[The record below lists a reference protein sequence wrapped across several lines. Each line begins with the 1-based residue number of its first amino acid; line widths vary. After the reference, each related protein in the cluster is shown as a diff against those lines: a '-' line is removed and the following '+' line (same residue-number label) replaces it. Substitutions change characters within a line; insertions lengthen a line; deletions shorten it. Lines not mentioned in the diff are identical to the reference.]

1 MSTITIP
8 QDKYDRLLAAN
19 DLLCQILDDQDG
31 LLEAYWELYPIWMEE
46 AGFEQLEN
54 AGAIG

>member
-8 QDKYDRLLAAN
+8 QEQYDRLLAAN

-31 LLEAYWELYPIWMEE
+31 LLEVYWELYPILMEE

-54 AGAIG
+54 AAAIG